1 MYARFLTG
9 ITMLLALA
17 MLTTTAMAQGGLGRN
32 IAANSGFRSGI
43 PAAHNLPPAQQLL
56 EPGPGVGGP
65 GPGVL
70 NRTALG
76 GGGGG
81 ISAAYG
87 PFGAVVGQSVQVLF
101 DKPELMQVSWD
112 VSGIGRYDSSPL
124 IVPGR
129 QNFAQGGIFR
139 LKLTNLEGRPGMEL
153 YPTLEIG
160 KATPRTS
167 AYLAHA
173 AIPIQF
179 GQEDFDQVAAAN
191 FVTKVIYVPDPRFQE
206 LALAGVD
213 TLVSTRLDPGVDPI
227 AEADR
232 RGSILAIVR
241 LGNKD
246 LEVPGVDPAVAAGFL
261 SGGGSRNDGGIQD
274 YISGVTGPNYGLP
287 YTGTQLG
294 LPGPPHIPLGGPAGL
309 RRYDIHN
316 HTAQQIPGPTPRVK
330 VHVKQKPGLSYPRP
344 VDKVLIQEHTIRPP
358 HFNSQPP
365 ADLVHGV
372 LPNGG
377 VGFDGGVGSNLGVGN
392 AVRSRIESRLPHK
405 RIGRGLH
412 R

>member
-1 MYARFLTG
+1 MYARLMTG
-9 ITMLLALA
+9 ITMLALA
-17 MLTTTAMAQGGLGRN
+17 TLIMAGMATTAMAQLPGG
-32 IAANSGFRSGI
+32 GFRNGI
-43 PAAHNLPPAQQLL
+43 PAGHNLPPAQMLM

-70 NRTALG
+70 NRSASAVSG
-76 GGGGG
+76 GGGS
-81 ISAAYG
+81 SAAYG
-87 PFGAVVGQSVQVLF
+87 PFGAVAGQSVQVLF
-101 DKPELMQVSWD
+101 DKPELMQVNWD
-112 VSGIGRYDSSPL
+112 VSGVGRYDSSPL

-139 LKLTNLEGRPGMEL
+139 LKITNLDGRPGMEL

-160 KATPRTS
+160 RATPRTS
-167 AYLAHA
+167 AYLAHS

-191 FVTKVIYVPDPRFQE
+191 FVTKVIYVPDPRYQE

-261 SGGGSRNDGGIQD
+261 AGGGAGGGGGTQD
-274 YISGVTGPNYGLP
+274 YISGVTGPNYGMP
-287 YTGTQLG
+287 YTGTNIG

-316 HTAQQIPGPTPRVK
+316 HTAQLIPGPTPRVN

-344 VDKVLIQEHTIRPP
+344 VDRVLIEENTIRPP
-358 HFNSQPP
+358 HYNGQPP
-365 ADLVHGV
+365 ADMVRGV
-372 LPNGG
+372 LSPSSTRGRHN
-377 VGFDGGVGSNLGVGN
+377 
-392 AVRSRIESRLPHK
+392 
-405 RIGRGLH
+405 RIGRGL
-412 R
+412 RR